1 MRTKSIYMCKV
12 YLTIGD
18 VMEYAIAKISTKGQI
33 VIPTPL
39 RDDIETGDEFLM
51 IKDNGRIILKNMK
64 SLASNLRDDLLFA
77 EEIEKAWQEYDKGK
91 FEKRSKEDFLKEL
104 RAC

>member
-1 MRTKSIYMCKV
+1 M
-12 YLTIGD
+12 
-18 VMEYAIAKISTKGQI
+18 MEYAIAKVSTKGQI

-51 IKDNGRIILKNMK
+51 IKDDGRFILKSMK
-64 SLASNLRDDLLFA
+64 SLASSLRDDLAFA
-77 EEIEKAWQEYDKGK
+77 EEVEKAWQEYDKGK
-91 FEKRSKEDFLKEL
+91 FQKKSKEDFLREL